1 MSMKLVILGLLM
13 EKDSHPYEIR
23 QTMIERA
30 MHHYIKMRDGSLYY
44 AIEQLKKNQH
54 IDTVEIVKD
63 SSRPDRTIYT
73 ITSAGKLLFQELLL
87 QQFEEKAPVYYPIA
101 TALMFASHG
110 DHEKIHQIILKKI
123 EEQQQKNRKM
133 KEIYDEHVPTVPR
146 SVLHMMH
153 CAYEHGITQ
162 LRWLE
167 HLAQDAKD
175 GRLSEIGLPLEESS
189 CEDRES
195 V

>member
-13 EKDSHPYEIR
+13 DKDSHPYEIR
-23 QTMIERA
+23 QTMMERE

-44 AIEQLKKNQH
+44 AIEQLKKSQY

-73 ITSAGKLLFQELLL
+73 ITDSGKQLFQELLL

-101 TALMFASHG
+101 TALMFSRYG
-110 DHEKIHQIILKKI
+110 DQEKIHHIILKKI
-123 EEQQQKNRKM
+123 EEQKQKNIKM
-133 KEIYDEHVPTVPR
+133 KDLYEEHIPIVAR
-146 SVLHMMH
+146 GVLHMMF
-153 CAYEHGITQ
+153 CAHEHGITQ

-167 HLAQDAKD
+167 RLAEDAKA
-175 GRLSEIGLPLEESS
+175 GRLSEVGLPLEE
-189 CEDRES
+189 
-195 V
+195 